1 MSISSIIS
9 FNTGTLPTDRWTLNG
24 PCMNKPLSQKKQN
37 NPAVSAI
44 PTDNRAEA
52 DVRTLI
58 PVAAIMVLTL
68 LAALFLTKL
77 SVGIALA
84 TVAAFILGVVC
95 FMNPAIGLYILIF
108 AMLLGPQFGVGDA
121 STISTRGR
129 GITLRLDD
137 FLLVIIG
144 FSWFLSTAIHKEK
157 GLFLK
162 TPLNRY
168 IGYYFIVCLVSTLIG
183 YMMGRVKGMSGIFF
197 VLKYFEYFIVYFM
210 AVNYLK
216 EKPQMERLMWAMLL
230 VCFVVCL
237 IAITQIPSGVRVSAP
252 FEGERGE
259 PNTLG
264 GYLVLMLSIVFGLL
278 FHNYGTNKQKLF
290 LGCLVFFI
298 LITLAATLS
307 RSSWLALGPMLIA
320 LICFSQR
327 KLFVL
332 IPLILLVS
340 VSFLLMPTAV
350 KERAAYTFT
359 QKAERGQV
367 KVGALNIDTSTSAR
381 LISWQQVMTHD
392 FLKQPLLGYGITGYA
407 FVDAQYPRVL
417 AETGLLGLFLF
428 FALILAIYRNA
439 RNTRRVCTEDPF
451 YLGITT
457 GYLAGLFAML
467 THAIGANTFIIV
479 RIMEPFWFLTAIVI
493 MIPQIAPLP
502 HMEMVNTKEYRLRPL

>member
-1 MSISSIIS
+1 MKS
-9 FNTGTLPTDRWTLNG
+9 FLNR
-24 PCMNKPLSQKKQN
+24 KKQN
-37 NPAVSAI
+37 NPVISAI

-58 PVAAIMVLTL
+58 PIAAIMALTL
-68 LAALFLTKL
+68 LAAMFLTKL

-84 TVAAFILGVVC
+84 AVAAFILGVVC

-108 AMLLGPQFGVGDA
+108 AMLLGPQFGVGD
-121 STISTRGR
+121 IGGEGVRGR
-129 GITLRLDD
+129 GLTLRLDD

-144 FSWFLSTAIHKEK
+144 FSWFLSTAISKEK

-168 IGYYFIVCLVSTLIG
+168 IGYYFIACLVSTLIG

-197 VLKYFEYFIVYFM
+197 VMKYFEYFIVYFM

-216 EKPQMERLMWAMLL
+216 EKKQMERLVFAMLL
-230 VCFVVCL
+230 VCFIVCL
-237 IAITQIPSGVRVSAP
+237 ISIYQIPSGVRVSAP
-252 FEGERGE
+252 FEGEQGE

-264 GYLVLMLSIVFGLL
+264 GYLVLMLSVILGLL
-278 FHNYGTNKQKLF
+278 FHNYGSKKQILF
-290 LGCLVFFI
+290 FTILIFCI

-307 RSSWLALGPMLIA
+307 RSSWLALGPMLLA
-320 LICFSQR
+320 LIVFNRR

-332 IPLILLVS
+332 IPLMLLVI
-340 VSFLLMPTAV
+340 VSLLLAPTAV
-350 KERAAYTFT
+350 KDRALYTVT
-359 QKAERGQV
+359 QREEAGQV
-367 KVGALNIDTSTSAR
+367 KIGGVRIDTSTSAR
-381 LISWQQVMTHD
+381 LISWQQVLTRD
-392 FLKQPLLGYGITGYA
+392 FQKHPILGFGVTGYA
-407 FVDAQYPRVL
+407 FIDAQYPRVL

-439 RNTRRVCTEDPF
+439 RNTRRIYTEDPF
-451 YLGITT
+451 YIGITT

-493 MIPQIAPLP
+493 MIPHVSQTQTDP
-502 HMEMVNTKEYRLRPL
+502 V